1 MFDVITNLAANK
13 ASGPDIISY
22 KMLQV
27 SPEQIAVTLRIFFK
41 QISRTVQI
49 S

>member
-1 MFDVITNLAANK
+1 
-13 ASGPDIISY
+13 
-22 KMLQV
+22 MLQV
-27 SPEQIAVTLRIFFK
+27 SPEKNWCPITNNFW